1 MTKDDTVL
9 ILNMI
14 NASYPHFSKFMTDIE
29 RIAQLT
35 VWQDQLN
42 AYHKDDVAIA
52 VKRHISK
59 SKYPPTIAEIK
70 ENIKLIQRIK
80 KARKQVESA
89 KLLTSQSDNSI
100 YSRLSEIDTRLE
112 KINEKLKDKNIS
124 DDEMNNLKHE
134 RRELKFQSIYYHD
147 ELKRI
152 KKRAD
157 EYLKR
162 AEEAW
167 KK

>member
-14 NASYPHFSKFMTDIE
+14 NASYPQFSKFMTDIE

-42 AYHKDDVAIA
+42 AYNKDDVAIA

-100 YSRLSEIDTRLE
+100 HSRLAEIDKRLLE
-112 KINEKLKDKNIS
+112 IDKELKDESINGHKL
-124 DDEMNNLKHE
+124 NNLRDE
-134 RRELKFQSIYYHD
+134 RRELRTQSAYYHD

-152 KKRAD
+152 KKQAE